1 MNETETKNLEN
12 IYQQKTDNLE
22 ELKKSI
28 LAKAFNGELTEKEI
42 SV

>member
-12 IYQQKTDNLE
+12 IYQQKIDDLD

-28 LAKAFNGELTEKEI
+28 LQKTFSGEL
-42 SV
+42 